1 MLDMSRI
8 VDATAPLLAALYP
21 GARAQRSAVFWRPG
35 VLVTS
40 EQGLPGAAE
49 APVVLPGG
57 ARATARLAGRD
68 PGTNVAAFRVEADG
82 PAPAS
87 VSGATQASPP
97 GAAPEPA
104 QDPARRAAAGPA
116 LPPPSEPRVG
126 AFALVLGADAEGGP
140 TARLGVVHRVGP
152 AWDSMAGGRIDR
164 LVRVDARLPAREE
177 GGPVLDA
184 AGGLLGMSTL
194 GPRARVLAIPASTV
208 ERVLDPLLAGG
219 GVARGWLGLGLQPVA
234 VPAALRETAGR
245 DAALMV
251 VGLAPGGPAE
261 AAGVLPGD
269 LLLRVDEAAVT
280 DLRAVAAAL
289 ADRVGQDVALHL
301 LRGGAPV
308 RLTARVAARPRP

>member
-1 MLDMSRI
+1 MFDMSRI
-8 VDATAPLLAALYP
+8 VDATAPLLAVLHP
-21 GARAQRSAVFWRPG
+21 GARGQRSAVLWRPG

-40 EQGLPGAAE
+40 EQGLPGASE

-82 PAPAS
+82 
-87 VSGATQASPP
+87 
-97 GAAPEPA
+97 AA
-104 QDPARRAAAGPA
+104 RGPA

-126 AFALVLGADAEGGP
+126 AFALLLGADGEGGP

-164 LVRVDARLPAREE
+164 LIRLDARLPAREE

-184 AGGLLGMSTL
+184 SGGLLGMSTL

-208 ERVLDPLLAGG
+208 ERVLEPLLTGG

-234 VPAALRETAGR
+234 VPSALREAAGR

-251 VGLAPGGPAE
+251 VGLSPGGPAE

-269 LLLRVDEAAVT
+269 LLLQVDGAAVAN
-280 DLRAVAAAL
+280 LRAVAAAL
-289 ADRVGQDVALHL
+289 ADRVGQGVALHL

-308 RLTARVAARPRP
+308 SLTAVVAARPRP

>member
-1 MLDMSRI
+1 MVDMSRI
-8 VDATAPLLAALYP
+8 VDATVPLLAALYP

-40 EQGLPGAAE
+40 EQGLPGATE
-49 APVVLPGG
+49 VPVVLPGG
-57 ARATARLAGRD
+57 ASATARLAGRD

-82 PAPAS
+82 P
-87 VSGATQASPP
+87 VQ
-97 GAAPEPA
+97 
-104 QDPARRAAAGPA
+104 GPA

-126 AFALVLGADAEGGP
+126 AFALLLGADTDGGP

-164 LVRVDARLPAREE
+164 LIRLDARLPAREE

-208 ERVLDPLLAGG
+208 ERVLDPLLSGG

-234 VPAALRETAGR
+234 VPRALREAAGR

-251 VGLAPGGPAE
+251 VGLSPGGPAE

-269 LLLRVDEAAVT
+269 LLLQVDGAAVA

-289 ADRVGQDVALHL
+289 ADRVGQGVELHL

-308 RLTARVAARPRP
+308 SLTALAAARPRP